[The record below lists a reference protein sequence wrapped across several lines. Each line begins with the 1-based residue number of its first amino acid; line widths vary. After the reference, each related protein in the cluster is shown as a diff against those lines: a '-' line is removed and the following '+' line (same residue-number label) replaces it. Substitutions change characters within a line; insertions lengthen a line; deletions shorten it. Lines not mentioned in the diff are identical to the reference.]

1 MTNTEIIFKNRELLA
16 EMEVLKVIDG
26 IPEEIL
32 SCKEWNRRGFAV
44 KKGEHAIAKFP
55 IWYPK
60 KKKYEPKK
68 QEEDQEQE
76 QQEQLKGFYMKV
88 TAFFTA
94 DQVETIKKG

>member
-1 MTNTEIIFKNRELLA
+1 MTNAQIIMQNRVTLA
-16 EMEVLKVIDG
+16 EMEVLKIVDG
-26 IPEEIL
+26 MPEEIL
-32 SCKEWNRRGFAV
+32 SCKEWNRRGFTV

-60 KKKYEPKK
+60 KKKAQK
-68 QEEDQEQE
+68 QEDQEQEE

-94 DQVETIKKG
+94 DQVEAIKKG